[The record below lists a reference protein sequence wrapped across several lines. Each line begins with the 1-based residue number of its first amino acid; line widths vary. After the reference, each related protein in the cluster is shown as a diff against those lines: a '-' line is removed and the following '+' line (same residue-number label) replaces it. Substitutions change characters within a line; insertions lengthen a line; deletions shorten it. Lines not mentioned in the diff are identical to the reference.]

1 MNRHCAPC
9 VLARSSAL
17 AVQLATIC
25 SDFQMAAFV
34 TVDWSMRGS
43 HKAHEVPSSGWSREQ
58 LPFVGGNLAGGPGI
72 VGRWAA
78 NRARG
83 SSAAADEV
91 EGRPGPVRP
100 LTCHLRSR
108 NGRNRGVRAA

>member
-34 TVDWSMRGS
+34 TVDWSMRNEAS
-43 HKAHEVPSSGWSREQ
+43 CRHDSRQ
-58 LPFVGGNLAGGPGI
+58 I
-72 VGRWAA
+72 RM
-78 NRARG
+78 
-83 SSAAADEV
+83 SAALAI
-91 EGRPGPVRP
+91 
-100 LTCHLRSR
+100 
-108 NGRNRGVRAA
+108 